1 MATTNPIPS
10 PDDLIGAWRAV
21 WIGGAGPFWFDDGA
35 DVGDPELLYDGVAAP
50 LQAALVT
57 DRNINIAAAPVEDYE
72 VLRLVDAG
80 VLVGNVVGPAASTD
94 NAVARWDGITGKLI
108 DNSVVI
114 INNTGNITGIVD
126 LTATGDLK
134 LSTGKALI
142 INAIQVVS
150 DQLAAEADVT
160 AVSAVTVTA
169 GANTIDIAATNTTL
183 STMVTEINTIRTK
196 LNNLLAK
203 VRTHG
208 LIA

>member
-1 MATTNPIPS
+1 MADPIDTLPA
-10 PDDLIGAWRAV
+10 PIGAWRVV
-21 WIGGAGPFWFDDGA
+21 WLGSAGPFYFDDGA
-35 DVGDPELLYDGVAAP
+35 DVGDPDLDYDGVAAP
-50 LQAALVT
+50 LQSGFTT
-57 DRNINIAAAPVEDYE
+57 DANINLAAAPVEDYQA
-72 VLRLVDAG
+72 LRLVDVG
-80 VLVGNVVGPAASTD
+80 VLVGDVVGPVASTD

-114 INNTGNITGIVD
+114 IDNTGNITGIVD

-150 DQLAAEADVT
+150 DQLAAEADVA

-183 STMVTEINTIRTK
+183 ATMVNEINAIRTK